1 MKRLHFDYTMKMS
14 YTIPV
19 SICNYTIKCIPVS
32 DERQT
37 LLEHHIELM
46 PESKINY
53 GQDSFGNRQIYG
65 RVGEEHEEFSFH
77 IDGDVLIEQILYEDT
92 YEESSDMMF
101 AYSYNLNKAGV
112 KIQNYFN
119 SLAFTDDM
127 TDYDKSIAIMHSLY
141 KDFIYQPNITKIDT
155 SAEEAF
161 EIGKGVCQDYSH
173 IMIALL
179 HLAGI
184 PARYVTGM
192 LIGEGASHA
201 WVEVLWHDKWIGMDP
216 TNDVLVAESHIKL
229 GHGRDASDCLIN
241 RGVMKGGG
249 QQTQE
254 IVVSV
259 HDA

>member
-1 MKRLHFDYTMKMS
+1 
-14 YTIPV
+14 
-19 SICNYTIKCIPVS
+19 
-32 DERQT
+32 
-37 LLEHHIELM
+37 
-46 PESKINY
+46 
-53 GQDSFGNRQIYG
+53 
-65 RVGEEHEEFSFH
+65 
-77 IDGDVLIEQILYEDT
+77 
-92 YEESSDMMF
+92 
-101 AYSYNLNKAGV
+101 
-112 KIQNYFN
+112 
-119 SLAFTDDM
+119 M

-141 KDFIYQPNITKIDT
+141 KDFIYQPNNTKKDT